1 MVLMFE
7 IAGPFR
13 WKPKLEQFGPLRRWI
28 WGWFSVAYI
37 AAGFNDVSKAIR
49 QDERERMS
57 SNASN
62 EPTPHRGG
70 RLD

>member
-49 QDERERMS
+49 QDERERMYV
-57 SNASN
+57 
-62 EPTPHRGG
+62 
-70 RLD
+70 